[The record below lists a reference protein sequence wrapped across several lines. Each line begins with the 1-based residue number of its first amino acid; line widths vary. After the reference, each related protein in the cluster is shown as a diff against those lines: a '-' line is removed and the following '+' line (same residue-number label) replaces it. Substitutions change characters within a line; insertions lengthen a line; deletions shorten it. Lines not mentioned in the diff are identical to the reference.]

1 MSENADLNP
10 TRWSLIER
18 LKDWD
23 DQESWRD
30 FFEIYWKLIYS
41 VAVKTGLNDAEA
53 QEAVQE
59 TLISVCRNIGKFRA
73 DPARGS
79 FKAWL
84 LKLTRWRVLDQIRKR
99 PPIEQARVHRPN
111 RAGGADSAST
121 ATEER
126 IPDPAG
132 NLLDAIWDEEWE
144 QNLTRAALERLKLQ
158 ASAKHFQIY
167 HHYVIKGLDPAKVAQ
182 ALGVKIDQVYLV
194 KNRLTPL
201 FRHAVEEIRTQML

>member
-1 MSENADLNP
+1 MPEDDDLNP
-10 TRWSLIER
+10 TRWSLVER
-18 LKDWD
+18 LKNWD
-23 DQESWRD
+23 DQESWHE

-41 VAVKTGLNDAEA
+41 VAIKAGLSDSEA

-59 TLISVCRNIGKFRA
+59 TVISVCRNIGKFKA

-84 LKLTRWRVLDQIRKR
+84 LKLTRWRVIDQVRKR
-99 PPIEQARVHRPN
+99 PPIEQARVHRPA
-111 RAGGADSAST
+111 RAGAPETGST

-132 NLLDAIWDEEWE
+132 NLLDTIWDEEWE

-158 ASAKHFQIY
+158 ASAKHYQIY
-167 HHYVIKGLDPAKVAQ
+167 YLYVVKGLDPAKVAQ
-182 ALGVKIDQVYLV
+182 ALGVKTDQVYLV

-201 FRHAVEEIRTQML
+201 FRRAVEEIQTQML

>member
-1 MSENADLNP
+1 MLQDDNLNR

-23 DQESWRD
+23 DQESWRE

-41 VAVKTGLNDAEA
+41 VATKAGLNDPEA

-73 DPARGS
+73 DPAHGS

-99 PPIEQARVHRPN
+99 PPIEQARVHR
-111 RAGGADSAST
+111 RDRSGGSTTGST

-132 NLLDAIWDEEWE
+132 NLLEAMWDDEWE

-158 ASAKHFQIY
+158 ASAKHYQIY
-167 HHYVIKGLDPAKVAQ
+167 HLYVIKGLDPAKVAQ
-182 ALGVKIDQVYLV
+182 ALGVKVDQVYLV